1 MYVDFR
7 YTHIVLRE
15 NKFELT
21 KNKNSYHITMAL
33 DTNNRFLS
41 LNKITFLCSN
51 INIRHIFTIARH
63 QGFCMYEHFF
73 PEIKIKKISFQKFHQ
88 NPH

>member
-15 NKFELT
+15 NKFQLT

-33 DTNNRFLS
+33 GTNKRILT
-41 LNKITFLCSN
+41 LNKITFHFTNNN
-51 INIRHIFTIARH
+51 ILHIFTIARL
-63 QGFCMYEHFF
+63 QGFCKYEHFI
-73 PEIKIKKISFQKFHQ
+73 PEMKIKKISFQKLHQ